1 MTMLVFLVILIYFIF
16 FIFGFISYAFNSY
29 GLYEIAK
36 KEGIRNPYI
45 AWIPY
50 INRYILGKIAFK
62 SIVNAIILVILNI
75 IELILLSVILFV
87 KNVEA
92 LYLFAIISLLL
103 SIVVSVYTY
112 IAHYRLYRKYS
123 KSTIIMTILDVVSC
137 GILGPFFIFA
147 IRNNEENK

>member
-1 MTMLVFLVILIYFIF
+1 MRLTEIGYRCGLISEEKYSNFL
-16 FIFGFISYAFNSY
+16 S
-29 GLYEIAK
+29 K
-36 KEGIRNPYI
+36 KENIKNPYI

-62 SIVNAIILVILNI
+62 SVINAIMLVLLNI

-87 KNVEA
+87 KSIEV
-92 LYLFAIISLLL
+92 LYLFVIISLVL
-103 SIVVSVYTY
+103 SIVVTVYTY
-112 IAHYRLYRKYS
+112 FARYKLYKKYS